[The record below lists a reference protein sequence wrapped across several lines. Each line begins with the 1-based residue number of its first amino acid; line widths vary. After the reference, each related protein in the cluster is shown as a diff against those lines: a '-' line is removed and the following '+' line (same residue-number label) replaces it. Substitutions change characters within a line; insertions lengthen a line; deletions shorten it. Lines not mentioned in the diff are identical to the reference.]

1 MQNDLG
7 YRRLPIW
14 FLRPVDGGY
23 KLHCECSVKY
33 PKFLELILYDIVDS
47 GICKDADTYFAL
59 VPEGEERCKI
69 DEYPF
74 KTQYGV
80 LVEKR
85 KKRITILDKDAA
97 VEKFHE
103 LYLLAPDGNNTFD

>member
-1 MQNDLG
+1 MG

-14 FLRPVDGGY
+14 FLYQKDADY
-23 KLHCECSVKY
+23 KLRCSISVKY
-33 PKFLELILYDIVDS
+33 PKFIEVILYDIVD
-47 GICKDADTYFAL
+47 CTVCEDVDTYFAL

-80 LVEKR
+80 LVEKK

-97 VEKFHE
+97 VKKFHE
-103 LYLLAPDGNNTFD
+103 LYLLAQDGNNTFDQE